1 MVGCFAASAAAAWC
15 GALFKGA
22 LRSALDE
29 KLAPEVES
37 YGTVKKS
44 CARGR
49 SHVLIDKS
57 AMLRNLALR
66 LADFPISQGLVQLPF
81 NNGHAEHFWKWR
93 DVPQTDIRAW
103 LAWYNVVIVLARS
116 GDDNGGANRWWPHPG
131 FSRDL

>member
-1 MVGCFAASAAAAWC
+1 VRCAPQASGEESQDLVADGAAAAWC

-29 KLAPEVES
+29 KLAPELEC

-66 LADFPISQGLVQLPF
+66 LAGFPISQGLVQLPFNLVQLPF
-81 NNGHAEHFWKWR
+81 NNGHAEHFRNWR
-93 DVPQTDIRAW
+93 DVPQTDIRA
-103 LAWYNVVIVLARS
+103 
-116 GDDNGGANRWWPHPG
+116 
-131 FSRDL
+131 

>member
-1 MVGCFAASAAAAWC
+1 
-15 GALFKGA
+15 A

-29 KLAPEVES
+29 KLAPELEC

-66 LADFPISQGLVQLPF
+66 LAGFPISQGLVQLPFNLVQLPF
-81 NNGHAEHFWKWR
+81 NNGHAEHFRNWR

-103 LAWYNVVIVLARS
+103 LAWYNVVIAGTQWGRQWRS
-116 GDDNGGANRWWPHPG
+116 EPVVAS
-131 FSRDL
+131 SRIF